1 MARSYDL
8 GDPALDAKLA
18 ELVNAVIDN
27 HSGEHGHDVDLIG
40 EMMVSGLKMLKDD
53 TPRADLKLTNT
64 ALKELR
70 YSFLVFE
77 QYRGTPKATIF
88 GSARTVPE
96 DPNYA
101 LTAEF
106 AREMAD
112 ERGWMVI
119 TGAGPGIM
127 EAGNLGAG
135 ADSGFGV
142 NIRLPFESEPNPY
155 LHESRTINYKY
166 FFTRKL
172 MFVKESDAFVIFPG
186 GFGTQDELFELLTL
200 TQTGKTTLHPIVL
213 MEAEG
218 TGYWDAWQTFVDAL
232 EAQGMISADDVHLYH
247 RTSSVTDAAA
257 HICDFYANY
266 HSQRFV
272 KGKLILRVNNEPAA
286 DLVEELNDEFSDL
299 LISGKIEAVE
309 ATPDEVDTDDAL
321 DKFRLRLHFN
331 RRSFGRLRQLVD
343 RLNADYV

>member
-1 MARSYDL
+1 MPRSYDL
-8 GDPALDAKLA
+8 GDPALDTKLK
-18 ELVNAVIDN
+18 ELVDAVINDRET
-27 HSGEHGHDVDLIG
+27 EHGHDVDLIG
-40 EMMVSGLKMLKDD
+40 EMLVSGLKMLKDD

-64 ALKELR
+64 ALKEMR
-70 YSFLVFE
+70 YSFLIFE

-88 GSARTVPE
+88 GSARTPPE
-96 DPNYA
+96 DPNYT

-106 AREMAD
+106 AKEMTD

-232 EAQGMISADDVHLYH
+232 AAQGMISADDVHLYH
-247 RTSSVTDAAA
+247 RTSSVTEAAE
-257 HICDFYANY
+257 HICNFYANY

-272 KGKLILRVNNEPAA
+272 KGKLVLRMNHETTEQ
-286 DLVEELNDEFSDL
+286 LVSELNEEFSDI
-299 LISGKIEAVE
+299 LISGKIEAIGP
-309 ATPDEVDTDDAL
+309 TPDEEATDDAL
-321 DKFRLRLHFN
+321 DKHRLSLHFN
-331 RRSFGRLRQLVD
+331 RRSFGRLRQLID
-343 RLNADYV
+343 RLNADHA

>member
-1 MARSYDL
+1 
-8 GDPALDAKLA
+8 
-18 ELVNAVIDN
+18 
-27 HSGEHGHDVDLIG
+27 
-40 EMMVSGLKMLKDD
+40 MVFD
-53 TPRADLKLTNT
+53 
-64 ALKELR
+64 
-70 YSFLVFE
+70 
-77 QYRGTPKATIF
+77 QYRGTQKATIF
-88 GSARTVPE
+88 GSARTPPE
-96 DPNYA
+96 DPNYV

-106 AREMAD
+106 AKEMTD

-135 ADSGFGV
+135 AESGFGV

-172 MFVKESDAFVIFPG
+172 MFVKESNAFVIFPG

-200 TQTGKTTLHPIVL
+200 TQTGKTTLNPIVL

-232 EAQGMISADDVHLYH
+232 AAQGMISADDVHLYH
-247 RTSSVTDAAA
+247 RTSSVAEAAE
-257 HICDFYANY
+257 HICNFYANY

-272 KGKLILRVNNEPAA
+272 KGKLVLRLNNEPSEQVIA
-286 DLVEELNDEFSDL
+286 EINESFSDIV
-299 LISGKIEAVE
+299 ISGVIEAIE
-309 ATPDEVDTDDAL
+309 ATPDEVETDDAL
-321 DKFRLRLHFN
+321 DKHRLRLHFN
-331 RRSFGRLRQLVD
+331 RRSFGRLRQLID